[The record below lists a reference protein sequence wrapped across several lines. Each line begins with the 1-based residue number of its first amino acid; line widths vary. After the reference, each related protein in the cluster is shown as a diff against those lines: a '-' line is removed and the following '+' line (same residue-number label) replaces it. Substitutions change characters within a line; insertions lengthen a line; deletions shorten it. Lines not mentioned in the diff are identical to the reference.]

1 MELYG
6 NTQKEEVVSHE
17 MLYFLYIQK
26 VTLHQTELP
35 KRNYIKMILLK
46 KPIFFSQKQLNKIN
60 IQNNNIQTL
69 KVATREEELKP
80 MPANY
85 PHGHCWAGFILAS
98 NFPHKL
104 SAKLGARIHSPL

>member
-1 MELYG
+1 MKTVFVIEMVKVNGREKGNKDLSLISWIFLLSLHAYSMEFYG

-46 KPIFFSQKQLNKIN
+46 KPIFF
-60 IQNNNIQTL
+60 L
-69 KVATREEELKP
+69 KNSST
-80 MPANY
+80 
-85 PHGHCWAGFILAS
+85 
-98 NFPHKL
+98 KL
-104 SAKLGARIHSPL
+104 ISRIRISRP